1 MGSGLTTSFTNSAPW
16 LVLLLSPWALGILGL
31 AIGSF
36 LNVVIHRLPQ
46 MLEREWLGDA
56 GLYLQDGAAIAR
68 VLAATPARQA
78 ELARQG
84 LALAAEV
91 AALPAMSLSR
101 PRSRCPQCGHGLAWH
116 ENIPLLGWLR
126 LGGKCA
132 ACGTRISLRYP
143 LVEALTATLF
153 VAAALLAGPTAATA
167 VYCLALALL
176 VAAAFIDFDTTL
188 LPDDLTLP
196 LIGLGLVAAWQGW
209 TPVSLADAALGA
221 FFGYFS
227 LWAVAFAY
235 KLLRGVQGMAEGDFK
250 LLAGLGALLGWQA
263 LPSIILLSSAV
274 GAMVGIFMIVARG
287 HGRNV
292 PIPFGPYLAGGGVA
306 ALFFDAQ
313 LGGLW
318 PG

>member
-1 MGSGLTTSFTNSAPW
+1 MGSLSATSAAW
-16 LVLLLSPWALGILGL
+16 LVLLLSPWALGVLGL

-36 LNVVIHRLPQ
+36 LNVVIYRLPQ

-56 GLYLQDGAAIAR
+56 GGYLQDGAAIER
-68 VLAATPARQA
+68 VLGAKTVRQA

-84 LALAAEV
+84 KALANEV
-91 AALPAMSLSR
+91 EALPALSLSR

-306 ALFFDAQ
+306 ALFFGAQ

>member
-1 MGSGLTTSFTNSAPW
+1 MGSVLATHAPW

-56 GLYLQDGAAIAR
+56 GHYLQDGGAIAR
-68 VLAATPARQA
+68 VLAVTPARQA
-78 ELARQG
+78 ELAQQG
-84 LALAAEV
+84 QALAAEV
-91 AALPAMSLSR
+91 EALPGLSLSR
-101 PRSRCPQCGHGLAWH
+101 PRSRCPKCGHGLAWH

-132 ACGTRISLRYP
+132 ACGTRIALRYP
-143 LVEALTATLF
+143 LVETLTATLF
-153 VAAALLAGPTAATA
+153 ASAALLAGPTAAA
-167 VYCLALALL
+167 GVYCIALALL
-176 VAAAFIDFDTTL
+176 VAAAFIDLDTTL

-209 TPVSLADAALGA
+209 TPVSLTDAALGA

-274 GAMVGIFMIVARG
+274 GAMVGIFLILARG

-292 PIPFGPYLAGGGVA
+292 PIPFGPYLAGGGAA
-306 ALFFDAQ
+306 ALFFGAQ

-318 PG
+318 PLA